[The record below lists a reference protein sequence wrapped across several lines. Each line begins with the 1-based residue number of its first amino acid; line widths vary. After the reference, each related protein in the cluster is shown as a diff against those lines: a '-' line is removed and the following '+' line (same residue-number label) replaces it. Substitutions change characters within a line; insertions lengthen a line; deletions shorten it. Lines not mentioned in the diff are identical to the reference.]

1 MDREIS
7 IEFVKRRKRKNAIKL
22 IIVLVIFSAVFVIF
36 SSLIKPKVN
45 LNNFKVATADCGD
58 IEVSFSAYGIVI
70 PQYSEVITS
79 PISTIITRVN
89 FLPGDNVTE
98 HDTLIILDIQK
109 EKNKYVNLQYE
120 LTINKNRLLRSEQE
134 ANQKINNLRLV
145 LKADS
150 IKVEQL
156 ASSWRKEKQLLD
168 IGGECQEKVDL
179 IEMDFK
185 IAKINRDKLIQEYKS
200 IVQLSL
206 LDKNTQ
212 DIELAIL
219 SDRLEQQ
226 RLLIKN
232 SFITPKRSGVLTS
245 VMVQPGEQINIGQQI
260 ATIADISKFK
270 IVGTVPGKYANRLNY
285 NQKVNVYI
293 QDSLIIGIISG
304 IAPEIKN
311 ESVNFTVTLDNPSS
325 NFLRAQLKTDVRIIQ
340 SLKQNVIRLPFENY
354 YQEDSF
360 VEMFV
365 VNGDV
370 LEKRKVLL
378 GGCSYNFVEVI
389 SGISIGEKVILNK
402 ELADSY
408 KNYKSIGFKN

>member
-7 IEFVKRRKRKNAIKL
+7 IEFVKRRKRKKAIKL
-22 IIVLVIFSAVFVIF
+22 IIGFAIFSVVFVIL
-36 SSLIKPKVN
+36 SSLIKPHVN
-45 LNNFKVATADCGD
+45 LNNYKVATADCGN
-58 IEVSFSAYGIVI
+58 IEVSFSAYGLVI

-79 PISTIITRVN
+79 PISTTVLRVN
-89 FLPGDNVTE
+89 FLSGANVNE
-98 HDTLIILDIQK
+98 HDTLIIPDIQK
-109 EKNKYVNLQYE
+109 ELNKYVSLQYE
-120 LTINKNRLLRSEQE
+120 LAINKNRSLRCVQE

-150 IKVEQL
+150 IKIEQL

-179 IEMDFK
+179 IEMDYK
-185 IAKINRDKLIQEYKS
+185 IAKINRDKLTQEYKS
-200 IVQLSL
+200 ITQLSA
-206 LDKNTQ
+206 LDKNIQ

-219 SDRLEQQ
+219 SDKLDEQ
-226 RLLIKN
+226 RLLINN
-232 SFITPKRSGVLTS
+232 SFIRPKQSGVLTS
-245 VMVQPGEQINIGQQI
+245 VMVQPGQQINIGQQI

-285 NQKVNVYI
+285 NQKVKVYI
-293 QDSLIIGIISG
+293 QDSMVRGIISG
-304 IAPEIKN
+304 IAPEVKN
-311 ESVNFTVTLDNPSS
+311 ESVNFTVTLDNPTC

-378 GGCSYNFVEVI
+378 GGCSFDYVEVI
-389 SGISIGEKVILNK
+389 SGISTGEKVVLSK
-402 ELADSY
+402 ELAESY
-408 KNYKSIGFKN
+408 KSYKSIGFKN